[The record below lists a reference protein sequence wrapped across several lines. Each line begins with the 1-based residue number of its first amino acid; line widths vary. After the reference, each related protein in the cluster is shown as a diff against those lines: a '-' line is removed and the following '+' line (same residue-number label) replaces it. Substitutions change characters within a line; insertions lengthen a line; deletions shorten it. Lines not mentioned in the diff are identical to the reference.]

1 MKPGYHSGKLVF
13 GKNEPIG
20 KRIRKARVWYGLTQD
35 ELAVLA
41 LVSKA
46 TISGMETG
54 QDFYM
59 STLML
64 MCQGLDLPIERLV
77 ANLPEI
83 RR

>member
-13 GKNEPIG
+13 GKTETLG
-20 KRIRKARVWYGLTQD
+20 SRIKKARRWYGMTQD
-35 ELAVLA
+35 ELATMA
-41 LVSKA
+41 YVSKS

-64 MCQGLDLPIERLV
+64 IAQGLDIPIERFV
-77 ANLPEI
+77 SNLPEI